1 MVKEMS
7 KYESYIVGY
16 YGMQNTGDDAL
27 LAATIQGV
35 KSFFGHSRI
44 LVSSNAETVTFDDS
58 VDVARLHSTPRFPG
72 QNRLIHYTN
81 AVRSKQVVFGGGS
94 VLHSARDLD
103 LKRHL
108 IALSAEKKG
117 YALGVGIEAFKTLQ
131 DEKACTRFLNA
142 CELVATRD
150 KASYDL
156 ATSIAPSA
164 NIIEAFDLAPM
175 IVANSSLTTS
185 VPRNGVAINLCPLVT
200 DAMGSRDIACEQK
213 LIEAL
218 AKAVQLLWYQT
229 KEDVTL
235 ISFNG
240 HNVHGDDG
248 LLARLKQA
256 IGHRVP
262 VRFVGYNPNPFNA
275 LSLMREFEVVVGMRL
290 HCNVFAYLTNTP
302 SVSLHYHPKSEA
314 WSHQIGVPEKYRLNA
329 FSCSARAILNAILA
343 ILDSDDRTASLPVEL
358 AVQKAQLN
366 WEFAL

>member
-1 MVKEMS
+1 MS

-27 LAATIQGV
+27 LAAAIQGV
-35 KSFFGHSRI
+35 KSFFGHERV
-44 LVSSNAETVTFDDS
+44 LVSSNAKEVTFDS
-58 VDVARLHSTPRFPG
+58 TIDVARLRSTPRFLG
-72 QNRLIHYTN
+72 QNRLIHYAN
-81 AVRSKQVVFGGGS
+81 AMRSKQVVFGGGS

-108 IALSAEKKG
+108 IALTSEKKG
-117 YALGVGIEAFKTLQ
+117 YALGVGIEAFKTVE

-142 CELVATRD
+142 CEVVATRD
-150 KASYDL
+150 RASYDL
-156 ATSIAPSA
+156 ATSIAPNA
-164 NIIEAFDLAPM
+164 NITEAFDLAPM
-175 IVANSSLTTS
+175 IATANASTTS
-185 VPRNGVAINLCPLVT
+185 VVRKGIAINLCPLVT
-200 DAMGSRDIACEQK
+200 DAMGTRDKASEVK
-213 LIEAL
+213 LIKAL
-218 AKAVQLLWYQT
+218 AQAVQHLWYQT

-240 HNVHGDDG
+240 HQVHGDDG
-248 LLARLKQA
+248 LLVRLQRE

-275 LSLMREFEVVVGMRL
+275 LSLMREFKVVVGMRL
-290 HCNVFAYLTNTP
+290 HCNVFAYLAKTP

-314 WSHQIGVPEKYRLNA
+314 WSNQIGVPQKYQLNA
-329 FSCSARAILNAILA
+329 FSCSAQSILNAIVSV
-343 ILDSDDRTASLPVEL
+343 IDLDEKTASMPVES